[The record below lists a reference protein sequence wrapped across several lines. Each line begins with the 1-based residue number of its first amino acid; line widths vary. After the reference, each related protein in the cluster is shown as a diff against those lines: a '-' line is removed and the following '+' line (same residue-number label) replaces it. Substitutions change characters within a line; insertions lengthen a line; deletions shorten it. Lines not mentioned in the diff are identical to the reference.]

1 MAYQIVAER
10 EDLIVRMNQHSLL
23 FTLAKARIFAS
34 EGWSIVVT
42 DPPGRCCTQRSMKR
56 LLLLTPF
63 QLRRRMRRRARDLV
77 SVRTATRNFD
87 LLLAIAHPPVA
98 LSSMPRLNRFRYDT
112 RTGEHKV
119 SP

>member
-42 DPPGRCCTQRSMKR
+42 DSAGEVLHPVRHETAVVADALPV
-56 LLLLTPF
+56 TPNAPTIVAPADECDAESA
-63 QLRRRMRRRARDLV
+63 RA
-77 SVRTATRNFD
+77 
-87 LLLAIAHPPVA
+87 P
-98 LSSMPRLNRFRYDT
+98 
-112 RTGEHKV
+112 
-119 SP
+119 